1 MSYYQMQPEHPQ
13 GLNASQTP
21 FVRQTYR
28 LFLYGILGMVAMG
41 ILGFNV
47 LPPALAPIVLILDMI
62 IWVAVGWFGWR
73 KPANVVLTLF
83 TVITGLTMGILAHAY
98 AAAVFIP
105 AVVLTVAAFT
115 GLTAYVHTTK
125 KDFSYLSGF
134 LAMAFWVL
142 LLGGLLTF
150 FLHASFL
157 ATALSAFG
165 VLTFGGWILFDTS
178 RILQDQGQQMSPGEA
193 ATELLLDIVGLFRW
207 ILDLLDRFR

>member
-1 MSYYQMQPEHPQ
+1 MQPERPQ
-13 GLNASQTP
+13 GFNASQTP

-41 ILGFNV
+41 VLGFNV
-47 LPPALAPIVLILDMI
+47 LPAAAALPVLALDAL
-62 IWVAVGWFGWR
+62 IWIAVGWFGWR

-125 KDFSYLSGF
+125 KDFSYLAGF
-134 LAMAFWVL
+134 LVMAFWVL
-142 LLGGLLTF
+142 MLGSLLSL
-150 FLHASFL
+150 FLYIPFM

-178 RILQDQGQQMSPGEA
+178 RILQDQGRQMSPGEA
-193 ATELLLDIVGLFRW
+193 ATELLLDIVGLLRW
-207 ILDLLDRFR
+207 LLDLLDRFR